1 MPILEVENLS
11 FLYPE
16 THALKNIGFSIEAG
30 KIIALVG
37 PNGAGKSTLFK
48 CLITELEPF
57 TGTIIFNGTNYS
69 KKPHELAKHIGYLSD
84 FFGLYTELTVRQS
97 LNYFCEAREIP
108 KNEISERV
116 VEIASLLGIDDKLDA
131 PVNALSRGM
140 KQRLA
145 IGQVIVHY
153 PKVLLLDEPASGL
166 DPQARINLAKL
177 LIKLRDEKG
186 MTIIVSSHILAELD
200 KYAEELMIIEMG
212 ELLDHK
218 ILSERA
224 ESGDT
229 TKELPDIDLGLIAKN
244 SNQLTQYLISKEYS
258 FVEKNGKVIL
268 SGKFSQDDKHNLL
281 KDIIKN
287 DVELV
292 ELFEI
297 KKDLQDEYLKVLNSR
312 RDI

>member
-1 MPILEVENLS
+1 MSILKVENLS

-16 THALKNIGFSIEAG
+16 THALKNINFKIEIG

-48 CLITELEPF
+48 CLISELEPF
-57 TGTIIFNGTNYS
+57 TGSIFFNDTDYS

-97 LNYFCEAREIP
+97 LNYFCEAREV
-108 KNEISERV
+108 ERSQVEGRV
-116 VEIASLLGIDDKLDA
+116 VEIATLLGIDDKLDS
-131 PVNALSRGM
+131 PVNSLSRGM

-145 IGQVIVHY
+145 IGQVIVHF

-200 KYAEELMIIEMG
+200 KYAEELLIIEMG
-212 ELLDHK
+212 ELLDHSVLK
-218 ILSERA
+218 TTDTNQPA
-224 ESGDT
+224 EQV
-229 TKELPDIDLGLIAKN
+229 EVDIAIIAKDIKK
-244 SNQLTQYLISKEYS
+244 LTDYLISHKYS
-258 FVEKNGKVIL
+258 FVEDRGRVIL
-268 SGKFSQDDKHNLL
+268 SGKFSQEQKVELL
-281 KDIIKN
+281 KEAIKDN
-287 DVELV
+287 IPIVEF
-292 ELFEI
+292 FEI

>member
-1 MPILEVENLS
+1 MSILKVENLS

-16 THALKNIGFSIEAG
+16 THALKDLNFSIEAG
-30 KIIALVG
+30 RIIALVG

-48 CLITELEPF
+48 CLIAELEPF
-57 TGTIIFNGTNYS
+57 TGTISFNGTDYS

-97 LNYFCEAREIP
+97 LNYFCEAREIE
-108 KNEISERV
+108 KAKTSSRV
-116 VEIASLLGIDDKLDA
+116 VEIATLLGIDDKLDA

-177 LIKLRDEKG
+177 LTKLRDEKG

-218 ILSERA
+218 VLSERV
-224 ESGDT
+224 EKGET
-229 TKELPDIDLGLIAKN
+229 TVNLPEIDMALIAKD
-244 SNQLTQYLISKEYS
+244 SSELTNYLISKEYS
-258 FVEKNGKVIL
+258 FVERDGRVIMT
-268 SGKFSQDDKHNLL
+268 GKFSQDDKHNIL
-281 KDIIKN
+281 KDVIKN
-287 DVELV
+287 NIELI
-292 ELFEI
+292 EFFEI

-312 RDI
+312 RDA